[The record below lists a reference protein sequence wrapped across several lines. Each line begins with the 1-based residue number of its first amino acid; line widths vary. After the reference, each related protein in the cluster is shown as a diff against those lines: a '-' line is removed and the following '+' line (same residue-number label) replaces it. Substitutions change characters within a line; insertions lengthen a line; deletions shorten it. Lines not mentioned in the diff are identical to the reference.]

1 MESYTIARY
10 TGRKNTFIFFLK
22 KKFTFDELESGGHHG
37 TNHINQRRVEGN
49 YSERS

>member
-1 MESYTIARY
+1 YIY
-10 TGRKNTFIFFLK
+10 IFLK

-37 TNHINQRRVEGN
+37 TNHVNQRRVERN